1 MFEQFQQLPNKYQ
14 GMFYFMAGLI
24 MLLYALGII
33 ERGITIIIVLFA
45 VYLIS
50 IGCVKIGLYQKA
62 MSTVSQIKD
71 HKKSQIKDHKKE

>member
-33 ERGITIIIVLFA
+33 ERGITLIIVVFA
-45 VYLIS
+45 LYLIS

-62 MSTVSQIKD
+62 VNTMAQIKD
-71 HKKSQIKDHKKE
+71 QTKE